1 MTADHNP
8 HDMNTHP
15 RLHSWAAQW
24 TACRLLSDSPI
35 PSPEP
40 PPPVDPTRDGG
51 RFTVG
56 TGDIA
61 SRLLSQL
68 AGSITPDDAQKAELS
83 GAFTVS
89 ASGLR
94 KPRVPIVRGQI
105 RQLNPELKADWDRT
119 VIVLVLTVDEAQQR
133 ALAIPFGEFSEPA
146 FDGELATGLKD
157 HSMAVLC
164 VWNAAWVPFA
174 ALHRSWWLTD
184 SFSDL
189 LKSAE
194 TLHSVRRGREP
205 VPEAL
210 KDRVG
215 PPIAHPLDPRHDYL
229 DLEAGL
235 LNDLSEN

>member
-1 MTADHNP
+1 MNP
-8 HDMNTHP
+8 HP

-24 TACRLLSDSPI
+24 TASRLLSDSPI
-35 PSPEP
+35 PAPEP
-40 PPPVDPTRDGG
+40 PPPADPTRDGG
-51 RFTVG
+51 LFTVG

-68 AGSITPDDAQKAELS
+68 ASSITPDDAQKAEFS

-89 ASGLR
+89 ATGLR

-119 VIVLVLTVDEAQQR
+119 IIVLVLTVDEAQQR

-184 SFSDL
+184 AFNDL
-189 LKSAE
+189 LQDAAA
-194 TLHSVRRGREP
+194 LHNARASREP
-205 VPEAL
+205 VPTAL
-210 KDRVG
+210 QDRTG
-215 PPIAHPLDPRHDYL
+215 PLILHPLDPRHDYL
-229 DLEAGL
+229 DVEAGL
-235 LNDLSEN
+235 LEDLQTEAAEA